1 MKKRTLAG
9 GAPTQAWVF
18 DDPDVVAKRPEM
30 GQLKILVATA
40 QEFPTFVY
48 TVEFVEALGRELN
61 LAVTGQKDAKQAL
74 DLAADEFNKLAAK
87 AGLQK

>member
-1 MKKRTLAG
+1 
-9 GAPTQAWVF
+9 
-18 DDPDVVAKRPEM
+18 
-30 GQLKILVATA
+30 
-40 QEFPTFVY
+40 
-48 TVEFVEALGRELN
+48 VEFVEALGRELN